1 MGIGPG
7 PECNFNSLDLS
18 NIVAPSSVDPGANEV
33 YFNAVSGDLYP
44 SQLGPDDFATI
55 ELDFSLSRETIANL
69 VVHRIKSDTSST
81 ANGPPSCLQ
90 FEEISQ

>member
-1 MGIGPG
+1 MGGGRGPD
-7 PECNFNSLDLS
+7 CNFNSLDLD
-18 NIVAPSSVDPGANEV
+18 NIIVKPGTVADEQYLS
-33 YFNAVSGDLYP
+33 AVSGDLYP

-55 ELDFSLSRETIANL
+55 DLNFSLSREAIANL

>member
-1 MGIGPG
+1 MGTGPG
-7 PECNFNSLDLS
+7 PECNFNSLNLS
-18 NIVAPSSVDPGANEV
+18 DIVGPSEIDSADEV

-55 ELDFSLSRETIANL
+55 NLNFSLSREAIANL